1 METARALASA
11 GATVVL
17 GNRSGAKADAAAA
30 DLRASVPGVVELQ
43 ALDLASLASV
53 RDFAS
58 RVGNQH
64 DELHVLINNAGVMAT
79 PLTRTVEGFELQFG
93 TNHLGHFL
101 LTNLLMPLLIAG
113 APSRVVNV
121 SSHGHRVS
129 GGSIGTTPTTT
140 LGSTS
145 RGRRT
150 GNRRRRTSCSRWS
163 SSVASAIE
171 ACTRTQCIQARSP
184 RISPAA

>member
-1 METARALASA
+1 MGGPEREGHGATSTAADVIEGIDLSGRVAVITGASGGIGLETARALASA

-30 DLRASVPGVVELQ
+30 DLRASVAGVVELQ

-58 RVGNQH
+58 WVGNQH
-64 DELHVLINNAGVMAT
+64 DELDVLINNAGVMAT

-113 APSRVVNV
+113 AP
-121 SSHGHRVS
+121 
-129 GGSIGTTPTTT
+129 
-140 LGSTS
+140 
-145 RGRRT
+145 
-150 GNRRRRTSCSRWS
+150 
-163 SSVASAIE
+163 
-171 ACTRTQCIQARSP
+171 
-184 RISPAA
+184 